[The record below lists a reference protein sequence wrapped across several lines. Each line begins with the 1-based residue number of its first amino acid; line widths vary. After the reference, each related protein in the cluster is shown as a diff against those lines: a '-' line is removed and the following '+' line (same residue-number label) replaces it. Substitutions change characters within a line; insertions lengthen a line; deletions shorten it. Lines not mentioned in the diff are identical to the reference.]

1 MNGWQAPTIGNRPMT
16 TNKLQ
21 NHQNKQR
28 GNFRSENRVGDFGTV
43 ITAMITPF
51 KTDGS
56 VNYQLA
62 AELATHLVNNGTD
75 TLVICG
81 TTGESPTL
89 TWDEEYQLFVEILQ
103 AVAGKAKVI
112 AGCGSNSTKEAIAAT
127 QKAAKIGVHGSLQVV
142 PYYNKPPQAGLYRHF
157 QAIAQACPDLPML
170 LYNIPGR
177 TGQNLSPETVASL
190 AEIDN
195 IVGIKEAS
203 GSLDQASEIR
213 RLTPSEFQI
222 YAGDDSLTLP
232 LLAVGAKGVVSVASH
247 LVGNQI
253 QQMIQAFEVGK
264 NQTALDIHLQLFP
277 LFKVLFL
284 TTNPIPLKEALK
296 LQGWEVGD
304 TRPPLCEAEPEIRQ
318 KLEAVLKKL
327 SLI

>member
-1 MNGWQAPTIGNRPMT
+1 M
-16 TNKLQ
+16 
-21 NHQNKQR
+21 
-28 GNFRSENRVGDFGTV
+28 VDFGTV

-51 KTDGS
+51 HTDGS

-75 TLVICG
+75 SLVICG

-89 TWDEEYQLFVEILQ
+89 TWDEEYQLFVEVLQ

-112 AGCGSNSTKEAIAAT
+112 AGCGSNSTEEAIAAT
-127 QKAAKIGVHGSLQVV
+127 QKAAKIGVHGSLHVV
-142 PYYNKPPQAGLYRHF
+142 PYYNKPPQAGLYHHF
-157 QAIAQACPDLPML
+157 QAIAKACPDLPML

-177 TGQNLSPETVASL
+177 TGQNLSPETVVRL
-190 AEIDN
+190 AKINN

-213 RLTPSEFQI
+213 RLTPQEFEI

-232 LLAVGAKGVVSVASH
+232 LLAIGARGVVSVASH

-253 QQMIQAFEVGK
+253 QQMIQAFKIGK
-264 NQTALDIHLQLFP
+264 TQTAIDIHLQLFP
-277 LFKVLFL
+277 LFKALFL
-284 TTNPIPLKEALK
+284 TTNPIPIKQALK
-296 LQGWEVGD
+296 LQGWEVGY
-304 TRPPLCEAEPEIRQ
+304 TRPPICDDQPEISQ
-318 KLEAVLKKL
+318 KLEAILKQL
-327 SLI
+327 GLISAA